1 MQILNTIIPIIFSVL
16 LLYFLNKKENST
28 QIKTDMTIP
37 TRYQYEL
44 KFYIFFN
51 GVKEVTGKFVCG
63 SDCYYKDPFLLL
75 KRASLIQKEFLLLP
89 QGEKITLIRI
99 EDIKKITMSVQKNK
113 TVAESKRHVPNF
125 GTRMKRELYDRETK
139 K

>member
-1 MQILNTIIPIIFSVL
+1 MQILNTIIPIISAVL

-37 TRYQYEL
+37 TGYQYEL
-44 KFYIFFN
+44 EFYIFFN
-51 GVKEVTGKFVCG
+51 GVEAVTERFVCG

-75 KRASLIQKEFLLLP
+75 KRASLIQKEFLILP

-99 EDIKKITMSVQKNK
+99 EDIKKITMGVQKNK
-113 TVAESKRHVPNF
+113 TENKRHVPKF
-125 GTRMKRELYDRETK
+125 GTQMKRELYDRETK
-139 K
+139 E